1 MQYRHSLLTL
11 VLLGMALCVGTVQAQ
26 EQQISGTVTSADD
39 NAPLPGANVSVPGT
53 TAGTATGA
61 QGQYSLR
68 VPTDADSL
76 RFSFVGFQARTVA
89 IAGRTTIDVALVPA
103 AQQIDE
109 LVVVGYGSQEER
121 DVTGTVSK
129 VSAGDLNQSA
139 NVSPDQALSG
149 KIAGVQ
155 VSASSGA
162 PGSQSFIRIRG
173 ATSVN
178 ADSQPL
184 FVIDGVPLSN
194 EPNTAGRNPLN
205 FLDPNDIDN
214 VTVLKDASATAIYG
228 ARGANGVILIETKQ
242 AEGDGARVSY
252 SGSVSSSIVA
262 DNIDVLGREAFV
274 DMVRERAPSQV
285 SELGDANTD
294 WQDAIQR
301 NGFGQEH
308 SVGISRN
315 YEDSDVRLSLGYL
328 DQEGILETSSTER
341 MSASVRYNQFL
352 FDDQLTIRTN
362 LRGAKTEDQFEPG
375 VLGNAALF
383 APTQPIRD
391 VGSEFGGFF
400 EWESGNAESNP
411 VAQYILTS
419 NVGEN
424 WRSLGNIEAEYQ
436 PDFIEGLSARLKF
449 GYDVTTGER
458 EFFAPSNLKS
468 EVLSA
473 NPGTVERASFTR
485 TNTLLDAYL
494 NYDRALEPI
503 NSSIDVTAGYSYQD
517 FAEEYPEFT
526 AQGLGT
532 DIFGPNSTDPASET
546 NTTVTEIPNRLISG
560 FLRANYTFLDR
571 YLLTFTVRRDGSS
584 RFGPENR
591 WGTFPSGAL
600 AWRAHQEP
608 FLEDVDVLSNLK
620 VRLSWGRTGNQEI
633 GDFLYAPLWVPGGPR
648 AQVQFGDRFVSTIR
662 PNAADETLQ
671 WEETTTTNVG
681 VDYGFLDGRI
691 SGSVEYYVKD
701 TDDLLFTVPVA
712 GGANLSDRVLTNI
725 GSMRNQGVEVSVDAQ
740 VLNTDDF
747 SWNAQVNASTNS
759 NELLQ
764 LNRGNVEGFQG
775 ISTGFIS
782 GGVGNTIQILQE
794 GEPINSFFTF
804 RHKRDENGDP
814 LYEDVNGDGTIDEQD
829 LYVDIAGGGENG
841 NEPDGQIN
849 EDDRT
854 VTGSPQPDWVLGHT
868 SQMTFRNVDL
878 SFTLRAH
885 LGQQVYNNVASN
897 FGHFNNVRNFAPS
910 NVHESALE
918 NGFETPQ
925 YFSDV
930 YVEDADFLRL
940 DNISV
945 GYTIGSIPSVNQ
957 LRIFARASNLFV
969 LTGYSGPD
977 PEVGGPGASN
987 IGIDNQ
993 IYPRS
998 RTFTAGINLQM

>member
-1 MQYRHSLLTL
+1 MQYRSSILTL
-11 VLLGMALCVGTVQAQ
+11 VLLGLALCVGTVAAQ
-26 EQQISGTVTSADD
+26 ERQEISGTVTSADD
-39 NAPLPGANVSVPGT
+39 NAPLPGANVAVPGRT
-53 TAGTATGA
+53 IGTATNA
-61 QGQYSLR
+61 QGQYTLR
-68 VPTDADSL
+68 VPPDADSL
-76 RFSFVGFQARTVA
+76 RFSFVGFQPETVA
-89 IAGRTTIDVALVPA
+89 IAGRTTIDVALAPST
-103 AQQIDE
+103 QEIGE
-109 LVVVGYGSQEER
+109 LVVIGYGSQEER
-121 DVTGTVSK
+121 DVTGTVSR
-129 VSAGDLNQSA
+129 VSAGDLNQTA

-162 PGSQSFIRIRG
+162 PGSQSYIRIRG

-184 FVIDGVPLSN
+184 FVVDGIPLSN

-205 FLDPNDIDN
+205 FLDPGDIDN
-214 VTVLKDASATAIYG
+214 ITVLKDASATAIYG

-242 AEGDGARVSY
+242 AEGDGARISY

-262 DNIDVLGREAFV
+262 DNIDVLDRDEFV
-274 DMVRERAPSQV
+274 QVVQERAPSQV
-285 SELGDANTD
+285 GRLGDADTD

-301 NGFGQEH
+301 DAFSQEH
-308 SVGISRN
+308 SLGVSRN
-315 YEDSDVRLSLGYL
+315 YEDSDVRLSLSYL
-328 DQEGILETSSTER
+328 DQEGVLQTSSTER
-341 MSASVRYNQFL
+341 LSGSLRYNQIL
-352 FDDQLTIRTN
+352 FDDQLTVRTN
-362 LRGAKTEDQFEPG
+362 LRGAKTQDQFEPG
-375 VLGNAALF
+375 MLGNAALF

-391 VGSEFGGFF
+391 VNSEYNGFF
-400 EWESGNAESNP
+400 EWDSGNAESNP
-411 VAQYILTS
+411 VAQYVMTS
-419 NVGEN
+419 NIGEN
-424 WRSLGNIEAEYQ
+424 WRSLGNVEAEYE
-436 PDFIEGLSARLKF
+436 PNFVRGLSARLKL

-458 EFFAPSNLKS
+458 EFFAPSDLKS
-468 EVLSA
+468 EALSA

-485 TNTLLDAYL
+485 TNTLLDAFL
-494 NYDRALEPI
+494 NYDRGLDPI
-503 NSSIDVTAGYSYQD
+503 NSSVDVTAGYSYQE
-517 FAEEYPEFT
+517 FHEEYPEFN
-526 AQGLGT
+526 AQGLGS
-532 DIFGPNSTDPASET
+532 DIFGPNSTEPASET
-546 NTTVTEIPNRLISG
+546 NTSVTEIPNRLISG

-584 RFGPENR
+584 RFGPENQ

-608 FLEDVDVLSNLK
+608 FLEDVEVLSNLK
-620 VRLSWGRTGNQEI
+620 FRVSWGKTGNQEI
-633 GDFLYAPLWVPGGPR
+633 GDFLYEPLWVPGGPR
-648 AQVQFGDRFVSTIR
+648 AQIQFGDRFVSTVR
-662 PNAADETLQ
+662 PNAADETLK

-681 VDYGFLDGRI
+681 VDYGFLDGRVT
-691 SGSVEYYVKD
+691 GSVEYYVKD

-725 GSMRNQGVEVSVDAQ
+725 GSMRNEGVEVSLDGEVI
-740 VLNTDDF
+740 NTDDF

-764 LNRGNVEGFQG
+764 LNRSNAEGFQG

-814 LYEDVNGDGTIDEQD
+814 IYEDVNGDGSINEQD
-829 LYVDIAGGGENG
+829 LYRDLNG
-841 NEPDGQIN
+841 DDTIN
-849 EDDRT
+849 ESDRT

-868 SQMTFRNVDL
+868 SQMTFRDFDF

-885 LGQQVYNNVASN
+885 VGQQVYNNVASN
-897 FGHFNNVRNFAPS
+897 FGHFNNLRSFVPS
-910 NVHESALE
+910 NVHQSALE

-940 DNISV
+940 DNVSL
-945 GYTIGSIPSVNQ
+945 GYTVRSLPSINQ
-957 LRIFARASNLFV
+957 LRIFARGSNLLV

-998 RTFTAGINLQM
+998 RTFTAGVNIQM